1 MTITKSKPFY
11 AVAGAGDL
19 AVKAL
24 REVPN
29 KLSQLRVDPKDIAST
44 ITVVQTEAKTIPY
57 RAQNVAVVL
66 VGETVGL
73 ADAVYGDLVTRGRRI
88 SNRIRRQKATQE
100 LQTQASTTVRR
111 TKAAKT
117 TAKKSAGATRTA
129 AKGAATTAKKRA
141 AATTKATRSAAK
153 SAGSTTAAATRA
165 TVDGAQKV
173 GE

>member
-29 KLSQLRVDPKDIAST
+29 RLSHLRVDPKDIAST
-44 ITVVQTEAKTIPY
+44 ITVIQAETKTIPY

-73 ADAVYGDLVTRGRRI
+73 ADAVYGDLVARGRSI
-88 SNRIRRQKATQE
+88 TNRIRRQKSTQE
-100 LQTQASTTVRR
+100 LKAQAGTTVRR

-129 AKGAATTAKKRA
+129 ARGAATTAKKRA
-141 AATTKATRSAAK
+141 SATTKATRSAAT
-153 SAGSTTAAATRA
+153 SAGKTTAAATQA

>member
-29 KLSQLRVDPKDIAST
+29 KLSQLRVDPKDIASKV
-44 ITVVQTEAKTIPY
+44 TVIQAETKTLPH
-57 RAQNVAVVL
+57 RAQNAAVVL

-88 SNRIRRQKATQE
+88 SNRIRRQKSTQDAKAK
-100 LQTQASTTVRR
+100 ASTTVRR

-129 AKGAATTAKKRA
+129 VRGTTTTAKKRTA
-141 AATTKATRSAAK
+141 STTKATRSAAK
-153 SAGSTTAAATRA
+153 STVQTTAAAAQA
-165 TVDGAQKV
+165 TTDAAQKL